1 MHVSGFRTTLFALA
15 AGSLLLG
22 ASGVL
27 SPALSMLLWLPSG
40 LLIACHPASPVVRAI
55 RDSLL
60 RSPNGPTQR
69 PH

>member
-1 MHVSGFRTTLFALA
+1 VSSLRTTFFALA
-15 AGSLLLG
+15 AGSLILG

-40 LLIACHPASPVVRAI
+40 LVLACHPASPVVRVI
-55 RDSLL
+55 RDWLL
-60 RSPNGPTQR
+60 RGAGGPTQR

>member
-1 MHVSGFRTTLFALA
+1 MLVSGFRTTLFALA

-40 LLIACHPASPVVRAI
+40 LVLACHPASPVVRTI

-60 RSPNGPTQR
+60 RGSDRPTHH